1 MTTGVKVKVRVGRTK
16 GGGLSQAITGLLI
29 MAAGVVLLLDQTGII
44 EVGPVGRYWPLV
56 LVAFGIGAMTGP
68 AEKRDVGGGAML
80 IVFGLWILACTQ
92 HWQGLTFRNSW
103 PLVFVAIGI
112 KMVLRALAPKQA
124 ASVHQAAR
132 EAAREAVDA
141 AEEAVRS
148 VESAVGTA
156 AKPAAKKEAPDA

>member
-16 GGGLSQAITGLLI
+16 RGGLGQAVTGLLI

-44 EVGPVGRYWPLV
+44 EIGSVGRYWPLV

-112 KMVLRALAPKQA
+112 KMVLRALAPKRPALAPAVGA
-124 ASVHQAAR
+124 AAQ
-132 EAAREAVDA
+132 EAADAVDD
-141 AEEAVRS
+141 AVRE
-148 VESAVGTA
+148 VERVFGDP
-156 AKPAAKKEAPDA
+156 KPAAKKEAPDA